1 MQSERESS
9 SKVTNATGCRYPTP
23 ARGGRRLA
31 VLLLCC
37 MLSPAGAGDWPM
49 WRHDARRSG
58 ATPAQLPAE
67 LHLQWVRALPPVGVA
82 WPNEPR
88 LHFDASY
95 QPVVMGKRMFVGS
108 AVDGSVSA
116 FDTDSG
122 TALWKFHTNGP
133 VRLAPAAGDGRVYV
147 GSDDGF
153 LYCLDAATGELC
165 WKVRGAPDERPDYR
179 HLGNSRLI
187 SFWPV
192 RGGPVLA
199 DGVVYFGAG
208 LWPTLG
214 VFIGAVDAKTG
225 ARKWLNDSANYLTSV
240 RTDHNG
246 LHEAGLSPQGYCLI
260 TDGKL
265 VVPNGRSMPARFD
278 LETGKLLYYV
288 QGYRNGDARVTA
300 TDAYLFVGDRGVV
313 DVKDGR
319 EVGNRWVA
327 AGKDAPQGW
336 DAAKRDQFEGPFD
349 DYKFIPGC
357 NHRSVFHQ
365 GIAYGVEAGFLHAHD
380 VSRPTISLYDKKV
393 GDQTIHPAR
402 WDAPPVWDRHS
413 LAKGDS
419 GATRVIVKAGSRL
432 YTHLDRRLFA
442 VELSNTGQ
450 SPAGSAAGEP
460 NESGRP
466 QTVWQHELED
476 VPSSM
481 LVADDKLFVV
491 LADGRICC
499 FGPEAVEPKIH
510 PLKREPLVRQEDQPD
525 RTAEKI
531 LEITRATEG
540 YALVL
545 GLESGRL
552 VESLLSRS
560 DLRLIA
566 VDADA
571 RKVDALRERCVGA
584 GIYGA
589 RVEAFVGD
597 PATFRFP
604 PYLADLI
611 TSGSSGPE
619 NPLLQMPAERL
630 FEILRP
636 YGGAA
641 CFRAS
646 PEIADGW
653 LAKVGSARLPGAAV
667 ECTDG
672 LVRLS
677 REGPLPGAADWTHEC
692 SDAARSFFS
701 HDERVKAPLAILWY
715 GDGPDH
721 GFEKHKD
728 YGRGVKPQVSG
739 GRLFAFNDISQELAA
754 VDIYTGRLLWR
765 HHTET
770 SLVRLVSMPDGV
782 YVAAGLKCD
791 VLDPAT
797 GTCMRT
803 ITCRVDTEEG
813 HVPGVVA
820 VRATGDLLLIA
831 IGFDLPTGHSHP
843 AIESGLWDARVL
855 VALDRA
861 TGSQLWLRRAESR
874 LNLHAI
880 AVGDGLV
887 FSTDSAAP
895 LEVDQLARRGDIP
908 ETFPSTTTAVD
919 AGTGEVRWKKTYGH
933 GYRAM
938 TGRGPLAIRPY
949 DDWLA
954 YSQTQGM
961 LLIGKLNAVRVLKAA
976 NGEEAWNS
984 DNAGRQPLILADD
997 WFINQAGHRYDLPT
1011 GKLLSQ
1017 TPLFHRGGCNYAVGG
1032 KNLLFLRAKCA
1043 AYVELE
1049 DRTEHS
1055 LRNLRSG
1062 CSNSLVAAGGLLNAP
1077 CYSTGCVCNYPLQTS
1092 LSMFHMPESAAWSGD
1107 SGIDLREQ

>member
-1 MQSERESS
+1 MQ
-9 SKVTNATGCRYPTP
+9 
-23 ARGGRRLA
+23 
-31 VLLLCC
+31 
-37 MLSPAGAGDWPM
+37 
-49 WRHDARRSG
+49 
-58 ATPAQLPAE
+58 
-67 LHLQWVRALPPVGVA
+67 
-82 WPNEPR
+82 
-88 LHFDASY
+88 
-95 QPVVMGKRMFVGS
+95 KRMFVGS
-108 AVDGSVSA
+108 AIDGSVSA
-116 FDTDSG
+116 FDTGSG
-122 TALWKFHTNGP
+122 AELWKFHTGGP
-133 VRLAPAAGDGRVYV
+133 VRLAPAAGDGRVHV

-153 LYCLDAATGELC
+153 LYCLDAATGELR
-165 WKVRGAPDERPDYR
+165 WKVRGAPDDRPDYQ

-192 RGGPVLA
+192 RGGPVLD

-214 VFIGAVDAKTG
+214 VFIDAVDAETG
-225 ARKWLNDSANYLTSV
+225 ATKWTNGNTNYLKNV

-260 TDGKL
+260 SDGKL
-265 VVPNGRSMPARFD
+265 VVPNGRSMPARFE
-278 LETGKLLYYV
+278 LATGKLLYYV

-300 TDAYLFVGDRGVV
+300 TDRYLFVGDRGVV
-313 DVKDGR
+313 DIKDGR

-336 DAAKRDQFEGPFD
+336 DGAKRDQFEGPFY
-349 DYKFIPGC
+349 DYKFMPGC
-357 NHRSVFHQ
+357 NHGSVFDQ

-393 GDQTIHPAR
+393 GELTIHPAR
-402 WDAPPVWDRHS
+402 WDAPPVWDRYS
-413 LAKGDS
+413 LAKAGS
-419 GATRVIVKAGSRL
+419 GATQVIVKAGSRL
-432 YTHLDRRLFA
+432 YTHVDRTLIA
-442 VELSNTGQ
+442 VELS
-450 SPAGSAAGEP
+450 GEQK
-460 NESGRP
+460 ESGRP
-466 QTVWQHELED
+466 ETVWQHELED

-481 LVADDKLFVV
+481 LVADGKLFVV

-499 FGPEAVEPKIH
+499 FGGEAVDPRIH
-510 PLKREPLVRQEDQPD
+510 PLKREPLVQQDDESD
-525 RTAEKI
+525 RTAEKL
-531 LEITRATEG
+531 LEVTEMGEG

-545 GLESGRL
+545 GLESCRL
-552 VESLLSRS
+552 VESLLNRS
-560 DLRLIA
+560 GLRVIA
-566 VDADA
+566 VDEDA
-571 RKVDALRERCVGA
+571 QKVHALRERCVDA
-584 GIYGA
+584 GIYGT
-589 RVEAFVGD
+589 RVEALVGD
-597 PATFRFP
+597 PASFRFP
-604 PYLADLI
+604 PYLANLI
-611 TSGSSGPE
+611 TSGLSGPK
-619 NPLLQMPAERL
+619 NPLPRMPAERL

-636 YGGAA
+636 YGGVA
-641 CFRAS
+641 CFGAS
-646 PEIADGW
+646 PEIADKW
-653 LAKVGSARLPGAAV
+653 IAKVDVARLPSAAI
-667 ECTDG
+667 ESTEG
-672 LVRLS
+672 LVSLI
-677 REGPLPGAADWTHEC
+677 REGPLPGAADWTHE
-692 SDAARSFFS
+692 SADAARSFFS
-701 HDERVKAPLAILWY
+701 HDERVEAPLAILWY